1 MTGNRSITVSAK
13 ANQNTLFI
21 RNKSSW
27 LFYLLALLASYG
39 VLNLFNPVLET
50 HQIWTILHIGH
61 AVVTFIFF
69 HWIKGSPID
78 DEQGKISDQTWWEQ
92 LTHSGARATPKFLI
106 VVPTVLYMI
115 TNCFTHEQAHL
126 VVPNLVCFLI
136 LVIPKLH
143 RPHRR
148 GQ

>member
-1 MTGNRSITVSAK
+1 MSGNRSITVSAK

-27 LFYLLALLASYG
+27 LFYLLALVGAYG
-39 VLNLFNPVLET
+39 ILSLFHPVLDT

-92 LTHSGARATPKFLI
+92 LAHSGARATPKFLI
-106 VVPTVLYMI
+106 VIPTVLYML
-115 TNCFTHEQAHL
+115 TNLATHDHAGL
-126 VVPNLVCFLI
+126 VVPNLLCYLI
-136 LVIPKLH
+136 LMIPKLH
-143 RPHRR
+143 RPRKH
-148 GQ
+148 